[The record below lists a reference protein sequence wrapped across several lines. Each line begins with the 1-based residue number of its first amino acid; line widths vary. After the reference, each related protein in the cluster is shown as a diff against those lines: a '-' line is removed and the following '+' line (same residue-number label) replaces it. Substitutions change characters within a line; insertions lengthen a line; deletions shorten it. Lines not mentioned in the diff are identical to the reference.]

1 MGAGRGFGPPGSGS
15 GAGPRPEAPEATT
28 GHQPERLRGPFHKG
42 KMIGSFLVK
51 GLPAKGEVQVELEEL
66 ILTET
71 RLAERSLER
80 ERIPAEL
87 KEIPRRYFELIQGQ
101 R

>member
-1 MGAGRGFGPPGSGS
+1 
-15 GAGPRPEAPEATT
+15 
-28 GHQPERLRGPFHKG
+28 
-42 KMIGSFLVK
+42 MIGSFLVK
-51 GLPAKGEVQVELEEL
+51 GLPAKGEVQVELKEL

-87 KEIPRRYFELIQGQ
+87 KEIPRRYFERIQGQ
-101 R
+101 K